1 MIGRWYIDAFIDR
14 ANVANYS
21 LMTSLAYLPVNAII
35 SIFGGF
41 FVPRIYLKE
50 KENSGYISKA
60 NSKIQLISTALWF
73 FIIVFSFYFGDFIIK
88 VFLSK
93 KYLEVSWSLPLLMI
107 GNAIYCIGQLSI
119 YEVYFY
125 KKPKLL
131 IASNVVPGLISLSA
145 GFFLIKYYGY
155 LGAVASNLIAFA
167 SSGIITFYVT
177 QKFSK
182 KRAYAY

>member
-1 MIGRWYIDAFIDR
+1 
-14 ANVANYS
+14 
-21 LMTSLAYLPVNAII
+21 
-35 SIFGGF
+35 
-41 FVPRIYLKE
+41 
-50 KENSGYISKA
+50 
-60 NSKIQLISTALWF
+60 
-73 FIIVFSFYFGDFIIK
+73 
-88 VFLSK
+88 LSK